1 MENENIVFGRN
12 PVLELIAGKDSE
24 INKIW
29 ISESLQDKEFKEK
42 IVLFAKEKKIPF
54 HFVPH
59 EKLNNLTGNKNHQG
73 ILFSISPIKYLTVNE
88 VITNIKSKVILV
100 AHEIED
106 NYNLGA
112 LIRTFAAGGGEGII
126 LTGRSNIGVNS
137 DSIKT
142 SAGAVFQT
150 KIARA
155 VNCVEVLRKLKKN
168 DFWIV
173 GTDNSKEA
181 KSIHETNFPEKVAI
195 LVGNEHEG
203 LGKLVKENCDF
214 LVRIPISEKI
224 NSLNVSVAFGIVLF
238 EYLRQKHTQALSS

>member
-1 MENENIVFGRN
+1 MENESIVFGRE
-12 PVLELIAGKDSE
+12 PVLELISREDSE
-24 INKIW
+24 VNKIW

-42 IVLFAKEKKIPF
+42 IILFAKEKKIPF
-54 HFVPH
+54 RFVPH
-59 EKLNNLTGNKNHQG
+59 EKLNKLTGNKNHQG
-73 ILFSISPIKYLTVNE
+73 ILFSISPIKYLTINE
-88 VITNIKSKVILV
+88 VISSVKSKVILV
-100 AHEIED
+100 ANEIED

-112 LIRTFAAGGGEGII
+112 LIRTFVAGGGEGLI
-126 LTGRSNIGVNS
+126 LTGRQHVGINA
-137 DSIKT
+137 DSVKT

-155 VNCVEVLRKLKKN
+155 TNCVEVLRKLKKN

-173 GTDNSKEA
+173 GTDSGE
-181 KSIHETNFPEKVAI
+181 KSQSLYEIDFPEKIAI

-214 LVRIPISEKI
+214 LVRVPIDEKI

-238 EYLRQKHTQALSS
+238 EVLRKWRSH